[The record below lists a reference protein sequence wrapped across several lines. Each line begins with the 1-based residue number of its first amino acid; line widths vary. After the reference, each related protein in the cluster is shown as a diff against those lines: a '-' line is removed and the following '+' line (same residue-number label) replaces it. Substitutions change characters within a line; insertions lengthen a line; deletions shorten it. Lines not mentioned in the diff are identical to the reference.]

1 MSKVHYR
8 ILNTL
13 DLSGCPE
20 ALQAFEGIGTVD
32 TLPADSATVAAV
44 IGNYDAYLSSL
55 RVPVDAAMVAR
66 AQRLRVIGSPSTGTD
81 HLDLTAI
88 RGAGVECFDISRE
101 FDLINSFS
109 ATSELAFGALLALN
123 RKICQARQAVFDGE
137 WGREA
142 FTGFQLLGKTLGII
156 GLGRLGRISARIGNG
171 FGMRVI
177 ACDVRD
183 VAAPDVTMTDF
194 NTVVR
199 EADVLTIHVHLREDT
214 RGMISRDVLSLMK
227 AGAILLN
234 TSRGALVDE
243 RALLDAL
250 RDGTIAGACVDVID
264 GEWLTDIRQHL
275 LVEYAQ
281 THSNLLILPHIGGAT
296 HESIYGARVF
306 MARKVAAYLRTL
318 K

>member
-1 MSKVHYR
+1 MHYR

-20 ALQAFEGIGTVD
+20 AFQAFEGIGTVD
-32 TLPADSATVAAV
+32 TLPADYETVAAV
-44 IGNYDAYLSSL
+44 IGEYDAYLPSL
-55 RVPVDAAMVAR
+55 KVPVDAAMVSR
-66 AQRLRVIGSPSTGTD
+66 AKRLKVIGTPSTGTD
-81 HLDLTAI
+81 HLDLAAV
-88 RGAGVECFDISRE
+88 RDAGIACFDIARE

-123 RKICQARQAVFDGE
+123 RKICEARQSVLDGG

-142 FTGFQLLGKTLGII
+142 FTGFQLLGKTLGIV

-177 ACDVRD
+177 ACDVRE
-183 VAAPDVTMTDF
+183 VTAPGVGLTDF
-194 NTVVR
+194 DTVIR

-214 RGMISRDVLSLMK
+214 RGMISREVLARMK
-227 AGAILLN
+227 ANAILLN

-243 RALLDAL
+243 IALLESL
-250 RDGTIAGACVDVID
+250 RTGGIAGACVDVID
-264 GEWLTDIRQHL
+264 GEWLDDVRQHP
-275 LVEYAQ
+275 LVQYAQ
-281 THSNLLILPHIGGAT
+281 AHRNLLIVPHIGGAT
-296 HESIYGARVF
+296 HESIYGARIF
-306 MARKVAAYLRTL
+306 MARKVADYLKTL

>member
-1 MSKVHYR
+1 MHFR

-20 ALQAFEGIGTVD
+20 AFEAFEGIGVVD
-32 TLPADSATVAAV
+32 TLPPDYEAVAAA
-44 IGNYDAYLSSL
+44 IGDYDAYLPSL
-55 RVPVDAAMVAR
+55 KVPVDAAMVSRAR
-66 AQRLRVIGSPSTGTD
+66 RLKVIGTPSTGTD
-81 HLDLTAI
+81 HLDLVAI
-88 RGAGVECFDISRE
+88 RDAGITCFDIARE

-123 RKICQARQAVFDGE
+123 RKICEARQAVLEGN

-142 FTGFQLLGKTLGII
+142 FTGFQLLGKTLGIV

-183 VAAPDVTMTDF
+183 VAAPDVMMTDF
-194 NTVVR
+194 DTVVR

-214 RGMISRDVLSLMK
+214 RGMISREVLARMK

-243 RALLDAL
+243 VALLEAL
-250 RDGTIAGACVDVID
+250 RDGGIAGACVDVID
-264 GEWLTDIRQHL
+264 GEWLEDVRQHP
-275 LVEYAQ
+275 LVQYAR
-281 THSNLLILPHIGGAT
+281 SDENLLIVPHIGGAT
-296 HESIYGARVF
+296 HESIYGARIF
-306 MARKVAAYLRTL
+306 MARKVAAHL
-318 K
+318 KGLK